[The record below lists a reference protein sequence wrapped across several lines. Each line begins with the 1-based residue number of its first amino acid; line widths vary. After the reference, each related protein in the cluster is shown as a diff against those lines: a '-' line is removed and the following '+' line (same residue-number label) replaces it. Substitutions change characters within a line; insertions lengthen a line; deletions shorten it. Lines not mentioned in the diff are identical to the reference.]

1 MARVILVRHCESES
15 NQLGD
20 LDGGSNSPLSP
31 RGREE
36 GQARVAVPGS
46 HLAMSALGR
55 KRSLARL
62 RKLDI
67 GGPDSQS
74 DHPSVS

>member
-20 LDGGSNSPLSP
+20 LDGGSNPPLSP

-36 GQARVAVPGS
+36 EQARVAVPGS
-46 HLAMSALGR
+46 HLANVRYGSKAAIGTPPQSGR
-55 KRSLARL
+55 
-62 RKLDI
+62 
-67 GGPDSQS
+67 
-74 DHPSVS
+74 